1 MLFFLTILLLG
12 DGVNDDPAS
21 KKADIS
27 IPVVDAI
34 DAARI
39 ASDFVMTK
47 PSFTVIISV
56 ALTSR
61 TISQM
66 MKNYIVCQKETY

>member
-12 DGVNDDPAS
+12 DGVNDAPAP
-21 KKADIS
+21 KKVDIS
-27 IPVVDAI
+27 IPVVDVI
-34 DAARI
+34 DATRI

-47 PSFTVIISV
+47 PSFNVIISV
-56 ALTSR
+56 VLTSR
-61 TISQM
+61 TIFQM

>member
-12 DGVNDDPAS
+12 DGVNDARAP
-21 KKADIS
+21 KKVDIS
-27 IPVVDAI
+27 IPVVDVI
-34 DAARI
+34 DATRI

-47 PSFTVIISV
+47 PSFNVIISV
-56 ALTSR
+56 VLTSR
-61 TISQM
+61 TIFQM